1 MSADNYA
8 LVGPHP
14 LAGIGDRPK
23 TAYGVIVAF
32 MSADY
37 KPSVIPEFADVFPS
51 RDEAVAFAQSLK
63 TEYGVV
69 FLTDH
74 AEAGPDTQSQNVVS
88 LSDYAVEQLT
98 DLSGDNKLL
107 RDVVNDYAQKIQS
120 IHQAGTDGEYT
131 WKGLLYEFLE
141 EVSELELDE

>member
-37 KPSVIPEFADVFPS
+37 QPTVIPEFADVFSS

-69 FLTDH
+69 FQTDH
-74 AEAGPDTQSQNVVS
+74 AETGPDTQSQNVVS
-88 LSDYAVEQLT
+88 LSDYAAEQLT
-98 DLSGDNKLL
+98 DLSGDKKSL

-141 EVSELELDE
+141 KVSELELDE